1 VETEDRRALREGLL
15 VAAVA
20 ALVRGAV
27 LVGVVREAVPAAD
40 GVYYHRLAARLAE
53 GAGYTWLWPDGVVT
67 HAAHY
72 PVGYP
77 FLLSLVYRVTGP
89 LAAAG
94 ALLNLILGVAGVAA
108 VQAMTRRFAGRRAG
122 LLAGL
127 LAALDPATVLYT
139 PALMTEGVTA
149 SLLAVAVW
157 LVGVASTEER
167 RRGAWWAAA
176 AGVLGLLVLIRPQ
189 CLLLVPLLGLLS
201 PPSAR
206 EGGGSQGGEAP
217 PPLPARERGARGG
230 EVALLLTLGA
240 LLVCLPWT
248 VRNCVR
254 MDRCTLVSANGGWN
268 LLIGAGPKATGH
280 WAPVDVPAEC
290 REVFPEVAKDV
301 CFGRAARRIIREE
314 PGRWLALIPAKLG
327 ATFDYCG
334 AGPWYL
340 HEAAP
345 GVFPWERKVQAGA
358 LETVVRRLM
367 LIGALVALARGQG
380 RVVGGGLG
388 GVGVVLALTR
398 GGWMAYVVLAAL
410 AGGRWARE
418 RGFFP
423 AGALAGALGTTLL
436 VHAVFFGAGRYG
448 LVVSPLI
455 AACAGALL
463 TKTGPRR
470 DTAAHA
476 PD

>member
-1 VETEDRRALREGLL
+1 
-15 VAAVA
+15 
-20 ALVRGAV
+20 
-27 LVGVVREAVPAAD
+27 
-40 GVYYHRLAARLAE
+40 
-53 GAGYTWLWPDGVVT
+53 
-67 HAAHY
+67 
-72 PVGYP
+72 
-77 FLLSLVYRVTGP
+77 
-89 LAAAG
+89 
-94 ALLNLILGVAGVAA
+94 
-108 VQAMTRRFAGRRAG
+108 
-122 LLAGL
+122 
-127 LAALDPATVLYT
+127 
-139 PALMTEGVTA
+139 
-149 SLLAVAVW
+149 
-157 LVGVASTEER
+157 
-167 RRGAWWAAA
+167 
-176 AGVLGLLVLIRPQ
+176 
-189 CLLLVPLLGLLS
+189 
-201 PPSAR
+201 
-206 EGGGSQGGEAP
+206 
-217 PPLPARERGARGG
+217 
-230 EVALLLTLGA
+230 
-240 LLVCLPWT
+240 
-248 VRNCVR
+248 

-301 CFGRAARRIIREE
+301 CFGQAARRIIREA

-345 GVFPWERKVQAGA
+345 GVFPFERKVQAGA

-380 RVVGGGLG
+380 RGGGLLG
-388 GVGVVLALTR
+388 GVGVALALTR
-398 GGWMAYVVLAAL
+398 GGWVAYVVLAAL
-410 AGGRWARE
+410 AGVRWARE

-436 VHAVFFGAGRYG
+436 VHAIFFGAGRYG